1 MGALSDALNDPNK
14 RKAIVDDGVK
24 VIEEEVRSKSGF
36 RGMAIK
42 AGFKTVKAIRPGII
56 GMALD
61 HLMPEFA
68 TQIDPFYDEW
78 KASGSGTLRDY
89 FTRRDADIANALLSI
104 TDQRSRGA
112 QNRTM
117 KKAYD
122 KLRPQGLE
130 HTKAA
135 IPRLAGLVERHVA

>member
-14 RKAIVDDGVK
+14 RKRIVDDGVQ
-24 VIEEEVRSKSGF
+24 VIEQEVASKRGFSGL
-36 RGMAIK
+36 AVK
-42 AGFKTVKAIRPGII
+42 AGFKAVKALRPGII

-61 HLMPEFA
+61 HLLPEFA
-68 TQIDPFYDEW
+68 GQIDPFYEQW
-78 KASGSGTLRDY
+78 KSSPNGSLESY
-89 FTRRDADIANALLSI
+89 FKSRDAEIANALLSI
-104 TDQRSRGA
+104 TDARSRNA
-112 QNRTM
+112 QNRGM

-135 IPRLAGLVERHVA
+135 IPRLAGLVERHA